1 MTVLS
6 ETQPQQHSSDTLV
19 FLGTYN
25 NYAVLPHWPKGEESR
40 DGLVVCR
47 WSQQASGPRLEVL
60 HKENVLNPAFM
71 K

>member
-1 MTVLS
+1 MTIA
-6 ETQPQQHSSDTLV
+6 ETAQPQHSNGTLV

-47 WSQQASGPRLEVL
+47 WEDGQLQVL

>member
-1 MTVLS
+1 MTILS
-6 ETQPQQHSSDTLV
+6 EKQPQHSNGTLV

-25 NYAVLPHWPKGEESR
+25 NYAVLPHWPRGQESK
-40 DGLVVCR
+40 DGLVVAR
-47 WSQQASGPRLEVL
+47 WEDGKLTVL